1 MVNAIATSTK
11 KTARRVFNRTFYA
24 TYLNIE
30 CALEKASKSMFG
42 YAKLV
47 LVIFGR
53 IIKFSA
59 RMSMAGLMVAFVV
72 PVVMGIIAG
81 DTSVVESA
89 YSYYAKDIMESFSEF
104 LSSRMTENAHSVL
117 DQVREAEWF
126 QARVCEEE
134 HSAAASRTASRLFL

>member
-11 KTARRVFNRTFYA
+11 KTARKTFNRSLYA
-24 TYLNIE
+24 AYLNIE
-30 CALEKASKSMFG
+30 CALEKASKSMFR
-42 YAKLV
+42 YAKLA

-89 YSYYAKDIMESFSEF
+89 YSYYAKDIMESISEF
-104 LSSRMTENAHSVL
+104 LSRRMTEDAHDVL
-117 DQVREAEWF
+117 DQVRETEWF
-126 QARVCEEE
+126 QEIVSKMRA
-134 HSAAASRTASRLFL
+134 